1 LADCTIDNR
10 KNSIVFDDPVTS
22 LDMDY
27 RDLIATKIVELSRDR
42 QIIVLTHDLYFVRLL
57 LDIHKKKLGQECF
70 IIGVEANRGVAGIV
84 SDEIPYL
91 AKNIQE
97 RINSIRRDLDLIDTL
112 PLNQTQRIEEITE
125 KLKKQFRK
133 LLEKSVEDILANES
147 IKRFSK
153 NINLKAGYLSGY
165 VIVEHSDVRLLLDL
179 FGKYSTTEHDGG
191 IEVQSNQLNP
201 NDIRVDLRQYEDWKN
216 DFSARLSAFKTTHN
230 YR

>member
-1 LADCTIDNR
+1 
-10 KNSIVFDDPVTS
+10 
-22 LDMDY
+22 M
-27 RDLIATKIVELSRDR
+27 
-42 QIIVLTHDLYFVRLL
+42 
-57 LDIHKKKLGQECF
+57 
-70 IIGVEANRGVAGIV
+70 
-84 SDEIPYL
+84 

-97 RINSIRRDLDLIDTL
+97 RINSIRRDLDLIDSL

-165 VIVEHSDVRLLLDL
+165 VIVEHSDIRLLLDL

-201 NDIRVDLRQYEDWKN
+201 TDIRVDLRQYEDWKN
-216 DFSARLSAFKTTHN
+216 DFSGRLSAFKATHN